1 MSSRLFQRLREELGL
16 CYSIHTDFNLFE
28 EIGNFNIC
36 AAFDS
41 ERLDQAQ
48 NELHAI
54 LNGLHTSPI
63 TQQELDHAKRF
74 AIAQNRIN
82 LEGSQ
87 PYMQWAGDS
96 TLCYNTIIDPS
107 DAHLNVQAVTLEQL
121 HQVCHKVIN
130 TDHMASALITSE

>member
-1 MSSRLFQRLREELGL
+1 MDRFGVQHDMS
-16 CYSIHTDFNLFE
+16 HV
-28 EIGNFNIC
+28 IG
-36 AAFDS
+36 A

-48 NELHAI
+48 NELHVI
-54 LNGLHTSPI
+54 LNGLHTSQI

-107 DAHLNVQAVTLEQL
+107 DAHMTVQAVTLDTG
-121 HQVCHKVIN
+121 VYTC
-130 TDHMASALITSE
+130 